1 MLIVWILSVKVWA
14 VPSCARLKRMNNI
27 RTSVSVV
34 EYDPKVVYR
43 RVSRP
48 QLIRKS
54 GNKDTLGLTVAPLI
68 SSMEIQTAI
77 IDRGDSLCVFIEEV
91 TYRIGYKQQLVYI
104 DRKYAP
110 STCPYNVI
118 LEHENLHVRYNNDS
132 LRRYKRQFGR
142 AVKMHF
148 RGIDTLEVPKSR
160 SSRNMIQRW
169 INKQKR
175 IPALEQIQK
184 DLSDLQDRK
193 HGRIDSEHSY
203 KMAQRKCDTW

>member
-1 MLIVWILSVKVWA
+1 MLFGMLLVSKAWA
-14 VPSCARLKRMNNI
+14 APSCARLKRMNNI
-27 RTSVSVV
+27 RTSVHVV

-43 RVSRP
+43 RISRS

-54 GNKDTLGLTVAPLI
+54 GDKDTLGLTVAPLI

-77 IDRGDSLCVFIEEV
+77 VDRGNTLCVFIEDV
-91 TYRIGYKQQLVYI
+91 TYNIGYHQQIVYI

-110 STCPYNVI
+110 NTCPYNVI
-118 LEHENLHVRYNNDS
+118 LEHENLHVQYNNDS

-148 RGIDTLEVPKSR
+148 RGVEPLEIPKNR
-160 SSRNMIQRW
+160 SSKAMIQRW
-169 INKQKR
+169 ISKQKN
-175 IPALEQIQK
+175 IPALKQIQG
-184 DLSDLQDRK
+184 DLSELQDQK

-203 KMAQRKCDTW
+203 KMTQRKCDHW

>member
-1 MLIVWILSVKVWA
+1 MLMVLMLGVKVWA
-14 VPSCARLKRMNNI
+14 APSCARLKRMNNI
-27 RTSVSVV
+27 RTSVKIV

-43 RVSRP
+43 RISRP

-54 GNKDTLGLTVAPLI
+54 GDKDTLGLTVAPLI
-68 SSMEIQTAI
+68 SSMDIQTVI
-77 IDRGDSLCVFIEEV
+77 IDRGSSLCVFIEDV
-91 TYRIGYKQQLVYI
+91 TYRIGYKQQIVYI
-104 DRKYAP
+104 DQKYAP

-118 LEHENLHVRYNNDS
+118 LEHENLHVQYNNES

-148 RGIDTLEVPKSR
+148 RGVDTLEVPKNR
-160 SSRNMIQRW
+160 SARGMIQRW

-184 DLSDLQDRK
+184 DLSELQDQK

-203 KMAQRKCDTW
+203 KMTQRKCDRW

>member
-1 MLIVWILSVKVWA
+1 MFLVWVVGMKAWGA
-14 VPSCARLKRMNNI
+14 PSCARLKRMNNI
-27 RTSVSVV
+27 RTSVNVV

-43 RVSRP
+43 RISRP

-68 SSMEIQTAI
+68 SRMEIQTVI
-77 IDRGDSLCVFIEEV
+77 IDRGDSLCVFIEDV

-118 LEHENLHVRYNNDS
+118 LEHENLHVQYNNDS
-132 LRRYKRQFGR
+132 LRRYKRQFAR

-148 RGIDTLEVPKSR
+148 RSVDTLEVPKSR
-160 SSRNMIQRW
+160 SSRDMIQRW
-169 INKQKR
+169 INKQKK
-175 IPALEQIQK
+175 IPALSQIQK
-184 DLSDLQDRK
+184 DLSELQDQK

-203 KMAQRKCDTW
+203 KMAQRKCDSW